1 MPIRLKSTYCSK
13 KINRFILIVQIFE
26 RGITMDLHLTNK
38 VALITGSTKGIGKA
52 IAIEMARE
60 GTDVVI
66 NGRKQP
72 EVDTIVNEI
81 KQQFPKTNP
90 QGIAADLAV
99 EADREKLFTEI
110 PKVDILVNNM
120 GIFQP
125 MEYFDIDDATWE
137 KFFQVN
143 VLAGNALA
151 KFYLPQMLKQDFGRI
166 IFIAS
171 EEAIMPSG
179 EMPQYCMTK
188 SMNLSLAKSLSKLT
202 VDTHVTV
209 NTIMPGSTLTEGVQ
223 KMLKEMY
230 QNSDIPED
238 KWEKD
243 FMKHHRSRSQIQRLI
258 RPEEIGRFTA
268 FVASP
273 DSSSFSGEALRVDG
287 GLVPTIF

>member
-1 MPIRLKSTYCSK
+1 
-13 KINRFILIVQIFE
+13 
-26 RGITMDLHLTNK
+26 MDLHLTNK

-99 EADREKLFTEI
+99 KADREKLFTEVS
-110 PKVDILVNNM
+110 KVDILVNNM

-179 EMPQYCMTK
+179 EMPQYNMTK

-202 VDTHVTV
+202 VDTHVTI

-230 QNSDIPED
+230 QNSDVPEE

>member
-1 MPIRLKSTYCSK
+1 
-13 KINRFILIVQIFE
+13 
-26 RGITMDLHLTNK
+26 MDLHLTNK

-99 EADREKLFTEI
+99 KADREKLFTEVS
-110 PKVDILVNNM
+110 KVDILVNNM

-179 EMPQYCMTK
+179 E
-188 SMNLSLAKSLSKLT
+188 
-202 VDTHVTV
+202 
-209 NTIMPGSTLTEGVQ
+209 
-223 KMLKEMY
+223 
-230 QNSDIPED
+230 
-238 KWEKD
+238 
-243 FMKHHRSRSQIQRLI
+243 
-258 RPEEIGRFTA
+258 IGRFTA